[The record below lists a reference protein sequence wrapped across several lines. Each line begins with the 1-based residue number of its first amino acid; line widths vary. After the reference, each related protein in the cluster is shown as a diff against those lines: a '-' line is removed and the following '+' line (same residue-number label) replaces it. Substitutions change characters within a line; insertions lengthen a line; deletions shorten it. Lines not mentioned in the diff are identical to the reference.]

1 MPDQAMRPKR
11 RVIAL
16 AVVVGVVLGIVGLAA
31 TNSMVHW
38 SGSNEFCSTA
48 CHSMQWVAEAYRR
61 GPHYAT
67 PSGAAAGCSDCHSP
81 HHSSEPSPFQYVG
94 MLFYKAK
101 AGTRDAIAEMRG
113 VIDTQEKWEK
123 ARGAYSEEVS
133 AWMAEN
139 DSLTCRGCH
148 DLSRMGGED
157 AKPRI
162 IKKHAKLLAEGGPI
176 KCLECHMEVGHVYEV
191 ADADVPAA
199 EAAPPAEE
207 MPPATEATPPIDGAA
222 ENP

>member
-1 MPDQAMRPKR
+1 MPDQSSRSVR
-11 RVIAL
+11 RTIAL
-16 AVVVGVVLGIVGLAA
+16 AVVAGVLLGVIGIAA

-67 PSGAAAGCSDCHSP
+67 PSGATAGCSDCHIP
-81 HHSSEPSPFQYVG
+81 HHSSEPNAFQYVG

-113 VIDTQEKWEK
+113 EIDTKEKWEK

-139 DSLTCRGCH
+139 GSLTCRGCH
-148 DLSRMGGED
+148 DLAHMGGED

-162 IKKHAKLLAEGGPI
+162 IKKHAKLAESGPVN
-176 KCLECHMEVGHVYEV
+176 CLECHMDVGHVYES
-191 ADADVPAA
+191 
-199 EAAPPAEE
+199 PP
-207 MPPATEATPPIDGAA
+207 MPSPSGDGAV
-222 ENP
+222 ENE